1 MRFFEKNLRILIKS
15 CNDSINEYKIQNEN
29 ILFLEE
35 TCENDILEEN
45 ENRFEESNL
54 PQEDRSLNS
63 LLLRKIFRILLFV

>member
-1 MRFFEKNLRILIKS
+1 M
-15 CNDSINEYKIQNEN
+15 KIYF
-29 ILFLEE
+29 FLEE

-63 LLLRKIFRILLFV
+63 LLLRKIFKILLFV